1 MPPPPCITIIILF
14 RSLDKP
20 VYPDR
25 VKPDSHHHSPKQKK
39 ALQLRLR
46 KMSGQLAA
54 IERMVEDDVTCPE
67 VLTQIVSVRRALKSL
82 AELIIHDHLH
92 ECIGGATNPR
102 EGQRKL
108 RELLTVLERFVE

>member
-1 MPPPPCITIIILF
+1 M
-14 RSLDKP
+14 
-20 VYPDR
+20 
-25 VKPDSHHHSPKQKK
+25 KPDSHHHSPKQKK

-92 ECIGGATNPR
+92 ECIGGTTNPR